1 MSPIFLV
8 ITTVSTQ
15 DKANEL
21 AGEAI
26 TLGLAACA
34 QVQAPCQSVYS
45 WQGEIESALEYP
57 IHFKTSE
64 LQHQA
69 LRDYLDE
76 KHSYDVPEIVSV
88 QIDTVN
94 SAYAAWIQK
103 TLGE

>member
-15 DKANEL
+15 EQANAL
-21 AGEAI
+21 ASEAI

-45 WQGEIESALEYP
+45 WQGKVESALEYP
-57 IHFKTSE
+57 IHFKTNE
-64 LQHQA
+64 MRHQA
-69 LRDYLDE
+69 LRDFIDE
-76 KHSYDVPEIVSV
+76 KHSYDVPEIVSI

-94 SAYAAWIQK
+94 AAYAAWVQK
-103 TLGE
+103 SLGE